1 MCTLR
6 GAEFEDLTH
15 LFWVCTTTSS
25 HWQKSNGFISKY
37 CTALCSALLCPA
49 LLCSATVFQCSLA
62 SASFAEVQGG
72 RSKMMRAALF
82 CNICMSAIEVEL
94 PLSPHISQLLFL
106 LKRQS
111 LFNCFMQ
118 TYGLENQNNLICYRS
133 VLQTRDKKWT
143 WSNLSLD
150 ERHF

>member
-1 MCTLR
+1 MCTLCR
-6 GAEFEDLTH
+6 AEFENLTH

-37 CTALCSALLCPA
+37 CTALCSALLCDGFPVQ
-49 LLCSATVFQCSLA
+49 SR
-62 SASFAEVQGG
+62 ASFAEVQGG
-72 RSKMMRAALF
+72 RSKMMRAAFL

-118 TYGLENQNNLICYRS
+118 TYGLENQDNLICYRS
-133 VLQTRDKKWT
+133 VLQTRDKK
-143 WSNLSLD
+143 
-150 ERHF
+150 

>member
-6 GAEFEDLTH
+6 GAEFEYLTH

-25 HWQKSNGFISKY
+25 HWQKSNGFISEY
-37 CTALCSALLCPA
+37 CTALCSA

-72 RSKMMRAALF
+72 RSKMMRAALL

-118 TYGLENQNNLICYRS
+118 TYGLENQDNLICYRS

>member
-1 MCTLR
+1 MCTLCR
-6 GAEFEDLTH
+6 AEFENLTH

-37 CTALCSALLCPA
+37 CTALCSALLCDGFPVQ
-49 LLCSATVFQCSLA
+49 SR
-62 SASFAEVQGG
+62 ASFAEVQGG
-72 RSKMMRAALF
+72 RSKMMRAALL

-118 TYGLENQNNLICYRS
+118 TYGLENQDNLICYRS

>member
-6 GAEFEDLTH
+6 GAEFEYLTH

-37 CTALCSALLCPA
+37 CTALCSALLC
-49 LLCSATVFQCSLA
+49 SATVFHCSLA

-133 VLQTRDKKWT
+133 VLQTRDKK
-143 WSNLSLD
+143 
-150 ERHF
+150 

>member
-6 GAEFEDLTH
+6 GAEFEYLTH

-37 CTALCSALLCPA
+37 CTALCSA

-94 PLSPHISQLLFL
+94 PLSPHISQPLFL

-133 VLQTRDKKWT
+133 VLQTRDKK
-143 WSNLSLD
+143 
-150 ERHF
+150 

>member
-1 MCTLR
+1 MCTLCR
-6 GAEFEDLTH
+6 AEFENLTH

-37 CTALCSALLCPA
+37 CTALCSALLCDGFPVQ
-49 LLCSATVFQCSLA
+49 SR
-62 SASFAEVQGG
+62 ASFAEVQGG
-72 RSKMMRAALF
+72 RSKMMRAALL

-118 TYGLENQNNLICYRS
+118 TYGLENQDNLICYRS
-133 VLQTRDKKWT
+133 VLQIRDKK
-143 WSNLSLD
+143 
-150 ERHF
+150 

>member
-1 MCTLR
+1 MCTLC
-6 GAEFEDLTH
+6 GAEFENLTH

-25 HWQKSNGFISKY
+25 HWQKSNGFISKS
-37 CTALCSALLCPA
+37 CTA
-49 LLCSATVFQCSLA
+49 LCSATVFQCSLA

-72 RSKMMRAALF
+72 KSKTMRAALL

-106 LKRQS
+106 IKRQS

-118 TYGLENQNNLICYRS
+118 TYGLENQDNLICYRS
-133 VLQTRDKKWT
+133 VLQTRDKK
-143 WSNLSLD
+143 
-150 ERHF
+150 

>member
-6 GAEFEDLTH
+6 GAEFEYLTH

-25 HWQKSNGFISKY
+25 HWQKSNGFISEY
-37 CTALCSALLCPA
+37 CTALCSA

-72 RSKMMRAALF
+72 RSKMMRAALL

-94 PLSPHISQLLFL
+94 PLSPHFSQLLFL

-118 TYGLENQNNLICYRS
+118 TYGLENQDNLICYRS
-133 VLQTRDKKWT
+133 VL
-143 WSNLSLD
+143 
-150 ERHF
+150 

>member
-1 MCTLR
+1 MELNLSTWLTCSGFVPPLQAIGKSLT
-6 GAEFEDLTH
+6 DL
-15 LFWVCTTTSS
+15 LA
-25 HWQKSNGFISKY
+25 N
-37 CTALCSALLCPA
+37 TALHSALLCSA

-72 RSKMMRAALF
+72 RSKMMRAALL

-94 PLSPHISQLLFL
+94 PLSPHFSQLLFL

-118 TYGLENQNNLICYRS
+118 TYGLENQDNLICYRS

>member
-6 GAEFEDLTH
+6 GAEFEYLTH

-37 CTALCSALLCPA
+37 CTALCSA

-133 VLQTRDKKWT
+133 VLQTRDKK
-143 WSNLSLD
+143 
-150 ERHF
+150 